1 VFRRFSGSLRS
12 QPHGFESQRNMNR
25 VTASRARW
33 ENRRAGGAGRK
44 QVSGVAL
51 TLWLVIAILIATIV
65 TPGTAI
71 AADVAIQSPLAG
83 GKHPAPYSG
92 PLTVDFTGATPD
104 TYTLTVSGANY
115 SWVADHVYDGENHSF
130 SQPFHPIGE
139 PGDYTAVVEDSSE
152 TEIASVAF
160 SVLGTDNAA
169 ITSPNQ
175 GQTFLA
181 PFAGNIAVNWS
192 SISDPDDTYRV
203 DIERN
208 GFPYKS
214 CPYDGAGLE
223 DTTTHCSLSSVGV
236 GQYDASVFNGTGE
249 ELDHVSFNVVPRLTL
264 TDVRVGPSTF
274 YPLVRDGFR
283 DTTTVRFRTNKDS
296 RNRVHVIKGN
306 RTLKR
311 VELANQSAGSHQWTW
326 NGKDG
331 AERKVKPGY
340 YKLQVI
346 ASASGETKKVARTVK
361 AHTRVLRKNFSQS
374 KRGTAFRSRGKRGNC
389 NFDRYDGEA
398 LLTCLYGVAWTD
410 YAFKMS
416 PGSLRHIVRGPVVTG
431 VGFRYRNGLV
441 RCRPATDAAR
451 RGKTLITRFL
461 SNGSNGWSQ
470 CWVVSARIKYHY
482 FYRQ

>member
-1 VFRRFSGSLRS
+1 
-12 QPHGFESQRNMNR
+12 MNH
-25 VTASRARW
+25 VTPSRARMG
-33 ENRRAGGAGRK
+33 NSRAGGAARN

-51 TLWLVIAILIATIV
+51 ALWLVAALLLATIA
-65 TPGTAI
+65 TPGTAM
-71 AADVAIQSPLAG
+71 AADVTIQSPLAG
-83 GKHPAPYSG
+83 GKYQSLYTG
-92 PLTVDFTGATPD
+92 PFAVDFTGATPD

-115 SWVADHVYDGENHSF
+115 SWEMDHVYDGENHSF
-130 SQPFHPIGE
+130 SQPFDPIGE

-160 SVLGTDNAA
+160 RVLGTDDAT

-175 GQTFLA
+175 GQTFQA
-181 PFAGNIAVNWS
+181 PFSGNVSVNWS
-192 SISDPDDTYRV
+192 SISDPDDNYRV
-203 DIERN
+203 EIDN
-208 GFPYKS
+208 GFTHKQ
-214 CPYDGAGLE
+214 CQYDGADLE
-223 DTTTHCSLSSVGV
+223 DTTTHCSLSSARAGH
-236 GQYDASVFNGTGE
+236 YDAWVFNGTGE
-249 ELDHVSFNVVPRLTL
+249 DLDHVSFNVDPRLTL

-296 RNRVHVIKGN
+296 RNRVHIMKGS

-311 VELANQSAGSHQWTW
+311 VELGNQSRGSHQWTW

-331 AERKVKPGY
+331 AGRKVEPGF

-361 AHTRVLRKNFSQS
+361 AHTRVLRKNFSKS

-389 NFDRYDGEA
+389 NFDGLDGEA
-398 LLTCLYGVAWTD
+398 LLTCLFGVAWTD

-416 PGSLRHIVRGPVVTG
+416 PGSLRHIVRGPVVHG
-431 VGFRYRNGLV
+431 GGFRYRNGIV
-441 RCRPATDAAR
+441 RCHAATDAKR
-451 RGKTLITRFL
+451 RGRTLMMRFL

-470 CWVVSARIKYHY
+470 CWVVSARVKYHY
-482 FYRQ
+482 LYQQ